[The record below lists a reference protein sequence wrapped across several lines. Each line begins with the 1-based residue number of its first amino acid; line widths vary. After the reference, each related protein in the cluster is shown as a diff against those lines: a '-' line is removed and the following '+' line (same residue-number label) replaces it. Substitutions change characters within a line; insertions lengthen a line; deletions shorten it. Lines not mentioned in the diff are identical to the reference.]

1 MAREYFCAYHS
12 YLQSM
17 KQLSDAEVG
26 RLFRAL
32 LKYSKTGE
40 LDALYGNERFVADTI
55 VAQIDRDKQKY
66 AKKCAVN
73 RENGVKGGL
82 ANAPERGA
90 NAPERP
96 RTPPKEKEK
105 EKEKEKKKEKN
116 KENIISPNGD
126 ICAKQCDCSAPD
138 DPKVIIL
145 PLNDGSDFPISEST
159 IKEFSGLYPSV
170 NVDQEIRKMRAW
182 LLSNPKNRKTK
193 SGIMRFVNA
202 WLSKT
207 QDQAHVQRQGTSG
220 RTQQTHGFEVGEA
233 ERESIRK
240 LMEE

>member
-26 RLFRAL
+26 RLFRAM

-40 LDALYGNERFVADTI
+40 LDSLYGNERFVADTF
-55 VAQIDRDKQKY
+55 VAQIDRDKQQY
-66 AKKCAVN
+66 ARKCAVN
-73 RENGVKGGL
+73 RENGAKGGL
-82 ANAPERGA
+82 ANATERGA
-90 NAPERP
+90 NATERK

-105 EKEKEKKKEKN
+105 TKKKEKN
-116 KENIISPNGD
+116 KDNMISPYGD
-126 ICAKQCDCSAPD
+126 ICAEQCDCSAPD
-138 DPKVIIL
+138 DPAAILL

-159 IKEFSGLYPSV
+159 IKEFSGLYPAV

-202 WLSKT
+202 WLSKA
-207 QDQAHVQRQGTSG
+207 QDQSCVQRQNQTG
-220 RTQQTHGFEVGEA
+220 RTQQKHGLD
-233 ERESIRK
+233 RLRD
-240 LMEE
+240 MYEEEFGNE